1 MKQRRPYKAMR
12 YLLFAVCVSL
22 WGQACGGPIEE
33 PTPFL
38 PGETRGASTT
48 PNIIVIMVDDLGW
61 GDLGSYGQTLIATP
75 ELDEMAAEGVRF
87 TQFYSAAPHC
97 NPARASLLTGLHTGH
112 TQLRLNSSLN
122 PLQSTLAEVVSQ
134 QDYQTAMYGKW
145 GVSEVD
151 ESDVPIGG
159 VPELLGFDQYLS
171 QLTHRDA
178 HVYFLDSPPAPPGTT
193 DQPYYP
199 DVRQFLYQFD
209 GVSQQQ
215 VVLSED
221 RYVHDEFVDRSLQ
234 FIDDYKEDNFFL
246 YLPLAIPH
254 AELAIP
260 DDESIAAYQDSE
272 GDSIFFE
279 IPYQPALDGRLY
291 DRWNEQPRAT
301 YAAMVSRLSRDVGR
315 ILDALQTHGI
325 ADRTLVLFT
334 SDNGPHDAG
343 GIRSPDFFN
352 SAGGLSGMKWSLRE
366 GGIRVP
372 MIAWWPG
379 TIQPGV
385 IETPAALWDLLPT
398 IASMIGGTVED
409 ARDGVS
415 LSSLLLSAP
424 GTLPERHL
432 YWETFNGR
440 ADYRQAARKNQYKAL
455 RRVDDDYVEL
465 YNLDDDPAEAEDL
478 SDLVPMCEV
487 LTELKTILNA
497 EHTAPLDNPDGVFDI
512 EPLPLTCEAEVLFRD
527 NFS

>member
-1 MKQRRPYKAMR
+1 M
-12 YLLFAVCVSL
+12 
-22 WGQACGGPIEE
+22 EE
-33 PTPFL
+33 PAPVL
-38 PGETRGASTT
+38 PEETRGASTT
-48 PNIIVIMVDDLGW
+48 PNVIVIMVDDLGW

-75 ELDEMAAEGVRF
+75 ELDTMAAEGMRF
-87 TQFYSAAPHC
+87 TQFYSASPHC

-112 TQLRLNSSLN
+112 VQLKLNSSLN
-122 PLQSTLAEVVSQ
+122 PLQSTLAEVVSGQ
-134 QDYQTAMYGKW
+134 SYKTAMFGKW
-145 GVSEVD
+145 GVSEID
-151 ESDVPIGG
+151 ESDVPTAGI
-159 VPELLGFDQYLS
+159 PELLGFDQYLS

-178 HVYFLDSPPAPPGTT
+178 HVYFLDSPPEPPGTPE
-193 DQPYYP
+193 QPYYP

-209 GVSQQQ
+209 GVTQQQ

-221 RYVHDEFVDRSLQ
+221 RYVHDEFVDRTLQ
-234 FIDDYKEDNFFL
+234 FISDYKDDNFFL
-246 YLPLAIPH
+246 YLPLTIPH

-260 DDESIAAYQDSE
+260 DDESIAAYQDEDGNSV
-272 GDSIFFE
+272 FFE
-279 IPYQPALDGRLY
+279 IPYQPAQDGRLY

-301 YAAMVSRLSRDVGR
+301 YAAMVSRLSRDVGQ
-315 ILDALQTHGI
+315 ILDALQDHEI

-343 GIRSPDFFN
+343 GIRNPNFFN
-352 SAGGLSGMKWSLRE
+352 STGGLSGMKWSLRE

-379 TIQPGV
+379 TIQPAV
-385 IETPAALWDLLPT
+385 VDTPAALWDILPT
-398 IASMIGGTVED
+398 VASVIGATVNG

-415 LSSLLLSAP
+415 LTSLLMSSP
-424 GTLPERHL
+424 VGIPDRHL

-440 ADYRQAARKNQYKAL
+440 ADYRQAVRKDQYKAM

-465 YNLDDDPAEAEDL
+465 YDLDTDPAESEDL
-478 SDLVPMCEV
+478 SDLVTMCEV
-487 LTELKTILNA
+487 LIDLKALMNA

-512 EPLPLTCEAEVLFRD
+512 DPLPLTCEAEVLFRD